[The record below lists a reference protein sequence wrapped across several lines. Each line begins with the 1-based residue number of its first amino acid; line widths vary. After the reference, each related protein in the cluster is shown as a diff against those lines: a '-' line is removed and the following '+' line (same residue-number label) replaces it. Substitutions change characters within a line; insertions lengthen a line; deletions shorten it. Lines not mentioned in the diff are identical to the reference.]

1 MSVKIKKLEMNCKE
15 LIKILPSYING
26 KTGVE
31 QSNLITEHI
40 EICSECSLKYKQVSH
55 SLDLLSYKKDINEQ
69 AFYYTRLKQ
78 KMLNKSN
85 KEPILSSFL
94 FKKILQPSIYLAS
107 LIIAVYIGILIGSG
121 STNDMQF
128 TEINYD
134 NEDYIQ
140 SYTKYQYLN
149 DLEIENNNNIL
160 LKDTIN

>member
-1 MSVKIKKLEMNCKE
+1 MNCKK
-15 LIKILPSYING
+15 LVKILPSYLEG
-26 KTGVE
+26 KTGEE
-31 QSNLITEHI
+31 QNKLITDHL
-40 EICSECSLKYKQVSH
+40 EICEECSLMYKQVSD
-55 SLDLLSYKKDINEQ
+55 SLELLSYKKDIDEQ

-85 KEPILSSFL
+85 KEPILNSFL

-107 LIIAVYIGILIGSG
+107 LVIAVYIGILIGSG

-140 SYTKYQYLN
+140 SYTEYQYLN
-149 DLEIENNNNIL
+149 DLEIENNKNIL

>member
-1 MSVKIKKLEMNCKE
+1 MNCKE
-15 LIKILPSYING
+15 LRKILPSYIEG
-26 KTGVE
+26 ETETE
-31 QSNLITEHI
+31 QNMLITDHI
-40 EICSECSLKYKQVSH
+40 EICPECSLIYKQLSD
-55 SLDLLSYKKDINEQ
+55 SLALLQYKKDIDEQ

-85 KEPILSSFL
+85 KEPLL
-94 FKKILQPSIYLAS
+94 NNLLLKRILQPAVYLAS

-121 STNDMQF
+121 STNDMQY

-140 SYTKYQYLN
+140 SYTEYQYLN
-149 DLEIENNNNIL
+149 DLEIENSKNIL